1 MQVSCG
7 SERVRK
13 NIGINNKAEML
24 NEFAKILPSIRKT
37 LGVSQSELGKRIGV
51 SRQSISSIERGN
63 VALTW
68 NTMLAIMLV
77 VLANCPECFETIIK
91 DEKFSMIA
99 DVLKMDSKL
108 EEA

>member
-1 MQVSCG
+1 M
-7 SERVRK
+7 
-13 NIGINNKAEML
+13 
-24 NEFAKILPSIRKT
+24 
-37 LGVSQSELGKRIGV
+37 
-51 SRQSISSIERGN
+51 
-63 VALTW
+63 ALTW

-77 VLANCPECFETIIK
+77 VLANCPECFEAIIK